1 MGDIEQEEQKK
12 MTVKFKRVISH
23 LYIAMLTAAF
33 VLTVLDS
40 RYWWLLV
47 LTYFT
52 MRFVANLIEKEENKY
67 AKIQSHSNH
76 KR

>member
-1 MGDIEQEEQKK
+1 
-12 MTVKFKRVISH
+12 MTTRFKRVTSH
-23 LYIAMLTAAF
+23 LYTAMLTAAF

-67 AKIQSHSNH
+67 AKVQSCSHH
-76 KR
+76 QR